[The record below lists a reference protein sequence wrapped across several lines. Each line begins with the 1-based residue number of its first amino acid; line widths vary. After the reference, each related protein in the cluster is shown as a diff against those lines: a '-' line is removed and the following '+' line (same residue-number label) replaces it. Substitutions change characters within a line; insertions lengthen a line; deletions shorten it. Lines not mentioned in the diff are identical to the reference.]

1 MYQWVIVGG
10 GIQGS
15 MIAAHLLHYNK
26 VNKKDLLI
34 IDPFE
39 QPMTKWKTLT
49 KRMGMSYLR
58 SPSVH
63 HLDPDPYSLKKYA
76 KSNDYAGA
84 FLGYYGRPR
93 LDMFNQH
100 CDDLFN
106 REGVKDCWRRGFVTG
121 LEKDTAHWNISID
134 QAEVVEAESVVLAL
148 GVNNRPHYPDWADV
162 LKRHKPTRVHHIFK
176 ENAPDQEGRCTIVGG
191 GITAAHMAKSL
202 AEKASEPVSLIKRH
216 PFRVED
222 FDSDPGW
229 LGPKYLHRY
238 NRTRC
243 YQKRRNLI
251 KEARNRG
258 SITKGLR
265 NELKTLQQK
274 GKLTIITDEIN
285 EAAQKNTEIKL
296 KLMHHPAI
304 YTEHLIL
311 ATGAE
316 ACLPGKEW
324 LEKTIAKYELPC
336 APCGFPIVNQNLEW
350 KDGLYV
356 AGALAELEIGPAAR
370 NIAGGRKAAER
381 IVHA

>member
-15 MIAAHLLHYNK
+15 MIAAHLLHYKK
-26 VNKKDLLI
+26 VNKNDLLI

-39 QPMTKWKTLT
+39 QPMTKWKALT
-49 KRMGMSYLR
+49 KRVGMSYLR

-76 KSNDYAGA
+76 KNNDYAGA

-100 CDDLFN
+100 CDDLVH
-106 REGVKDCWRRGFVTG
+106 REGVQDCWRQGFATG
-121 LEKDTAHWNISID
+121 LERESAQWLISID
-134 QAEVVEAESVVLAL
+134 HADVVEAERVILAL
-148 GVNNRPHYPDWADV
+148 GVNNNPHYPDWAAD
-162 LKRHKPTRVHHIFK
+162 LLRHKPTRVHHIFS
-176 ENAPDQEGRCTIVGG
+176 ENAETQQGRITIVGG

-202 AEKASEPVSLIKRH
+202 AEKASEPVNLIKRH
-216 PFRVED
+216 SFRVEG

-238 NRTRC
+238 HRTRC

-251 KEARNRG
+251 QEARNRG

-265 NELKTLQQK
+265 SELKTLEQK

-285 EAAQKNTEIKL
+285 EAAYKNKEIKL
-296 KLMHHPAI
+296 KLMHRPAI
-304 YTEHLIL
+304 YTENLIL

-316 ACLPGKEW
+316 PCLPGKEW
-324 LEKTIAKYELPC
+324 LEKTIVKHDLPC
-336 APCGFPIVNQNLEW
+336 APCGFPIVNQKLEW
-350 KDGLYV
+350 GEGLFV